1 MREGD
6 YVRYDRRKATQVLR
20 DCKMLSGGQCLRWAG
35 TIFAASYSRKVLGTD
50 GEPIEFALTDYALQQ
65 WRQMTGRTTGMPDH
79 FVAAANLPV
88 RAHLYTQAAIYTG
101 SAAAFSR
108 QLDLKDHQRA

>member
-1 MREGD
+1 
-6 YVRYDRRKATQVLR
+6 VRATTSATIAARRPRFSATAKCSLAGNV
-20 DCKMLSGGQCLRWAG
+20 SGGLEP
-35 TIFAASYSRKVLGTD
+35 IFAASYSRKVLGTD